1 MRLKK
6 PQEDTEEHCDFSDT
20 LQEEYFRR
28 FVGFIAL
35 TDSLIPE

>member
-1 MRLKK
+1 MQLKK
-6 PQEDTEEHCDFSDT
+6 PQEDTEEHGDFSER

-35 TDSLIPE
+35 RDRFICK